1 MSDRNYRMKPLPIHH
16 IWLVRWPNRL
26 WTPQTG
32 VNLFNNCM
40 YYQFGIWF
48 SILIESLTRL
58 SVSYSITT
66 VVQKFSLYFAG
77 SWMNT
82 RHFPPPSFPP
92 DLGCPECHHGRI
104 STYNHTHTGRNTTYS
119 AKVQSCNM
127 AAQFPFCANDL
138 PRSPFLTMP
147 ATYPSSQLIT
157 LT

>member
-82 RHFPPPSFPP
+82 RHFPPPSFHP

-104 STYNHTHTGRNTTYS
+104 SSWLEVLTTIHTQEGIPHAVPRFRAVIWRHSSPSVPMTCL
-119 AKVQSCNM
+119 VPHFLQC
-127 AAQFPFCANDL
+127 L
-138 PRSPFLTMP
+138 PR
-147 ATYPSSQLIT
+147 T
-157 LT
+157 LLLN